1 MQTYRL
7 HDTYLVS
14 SYLYYNK
21 KALIMA
27 FKRQTCDGNQPHFF
41 SFNQEPEIA
50 PFEMKFCCIFFF
62 REKSPLHTAGLDT
75 IFIQIYM
82 AAPQG
87 VSKEQEGHK
96 DQYLDV
102 FLR

>member
-1 MQTYRL
+1 
-7 HDTYLVS
+7 
-14 SYLYYNK
+14 
-21 KALIMA
+21 MA
-27 FKRQTCDGNQPHFF
+27 FKRQTCDGNQPHFIS

-82 AAPQG
+82 DAPHGGARG
-87 VSKEQEGHK
+87 V
-96 DQYLDV
+96 
-102 FLR
+102 